1 MLTII
6 KENGEVLIIPLYYNF
21 DDVDIEDFIVS
32 KLNLNLGNIVW
43 SIAKT
48 ITIKEMPK

>member
-6 KENGEVLIIPLYYNF
+6 KEDREVLIIPIDNNL
-21 DDVDIEDFIVS
+21 DDVGIEDFIVS

-43 SIAKT
+43 SVAKT
-48 ITIKEMPK
+48 ITIKEV